1 MGPNTKAKIWQLILV
16 LTPGTVAKMKKKT
29 PDHKKLVAMENGL
42 IPAFARIG
50 KTEKRFLAYC
60 IAQLNP
66 VEETELGLIEF
77 RVQDFA
83 KIFDLALTHTYEAIR
98 NVADTLNSRSFRRY
112 ENGVHKSDTWVWW
125 SEYNEEN
132 GSIKIRLNE
141 RLTPLLLNLKEKQFI
156 QFALKQAKDFTNAGW
171 SLYVILK
178 QWLKAG
184 SQDFEIE
191 ELKALMDM
199 TGKYKRWAEFSRQVI
214 EPAIENIN
222 EVSDLRVSYEKIK
235 RGRTVTGLSFIIKT
249 APIGDVIADQPSS
262 KEELNV
268 ALIRAGMPPKTA
280 RDYTDLADKS
290 GKIKWIS
297 DKLESLVQRSKGK
310 ENPKSYLQ
318 KMIKG
323 EIDQGSLVD
332 LVPLIGDRVVPEPEH
347 KPALDCWHRHRQQK
361 KKCPI
366 RSGSKTPKEEKC
378 RICLESLPIEQFG

>member
-1 MGPNTKAKIWQLILV
+1 
-16 LTPGTVAKMKKKT
+16 MKKKT

-66 VEETELGLIEF
+66 VEESELGLIEF

-83 KIFDLALTHTYEAIR
+83 KVFDLALTHTYEAIR
-98 NVADTLNSRSFRRY
+98 NAADSLNSRSFRRY
-112 ENGVHKSDTWVWW
+112 ENGVHKSDTWIWW

-141 RLTPLLLNLKEKQFI
+141 RLTPLLLDLKEKHYI
-156 QFALKQAKDFTNAGW
+156 QFALRQTKDFTNAGW

-184 SQDFEIE
+184 AQEFEIE
-191 ELKALMDM
+191 ELKSLMDM
-199 TGKYKRWAEFSRQVI
+199 TGKYKKWYEFSRQVI